1 MDKEISRQEINR
13 RRNKIWLYA
22 GLSVAV
28 LALATWL
35 LRGVLSNSVKRS
47 DIRVAVVET
56 GDIENTL
63 SASGEVLPEFEQVIT
78 SPIGAI
84 LQQVYVNTG
93 ATVKVGDKI
102 LELDKTLTQ
111 MEFDRQ
117 KDELELKR
125 NGIVKI
131 KLDLDKSFY
140 DIKIQDS
147 IKACRIN
154 SLKADLENAKRLF
167 KAGGGTR
174 ESIEQA
180 ETNLQIAQL
189 EKRQLENDIR
199 SRQAV
204 MRASMRESEITAA
217 IQEKALEEMA
227 HKLRQSD
234 ITASRAG
241 VITFVNTNLGA
252 RVGEGEI
259 IARIADLGSFKI
271 LGAISD
277 NYAGQL
283 QAGLP
288 IVARIGDQ
296 MVRGMLLGV
305 RPAVTNNVVNFDVGL
320 QDTKANSLLRPK
332 MRVELY
338 VVTDARQNTVRVA
351 NGPAFRGAK
360 VQDVFVL
367 RPDGKSA
374 ERRTVKIGLTSFDY
388 VEIEEGLQPGETIIL
403 SDLTEYRNAKAI
415 TVK

>member
-22 GLSVAV
+22 GLSVVV
-28 LALATWL
+28 LALASWL
-35 LRGVLSNSVKRS
+35 LRGALGNSVKRS

-338 VVTDARQNTVRVA
+338 VVTDARQKTVRVA

>member
-22 GLSVAV
+22 GLSVVV
-28 LALATWL
+28 LALASWL
-35 LRGVLSNSVKRS
+35 LRGALGNSVKRS